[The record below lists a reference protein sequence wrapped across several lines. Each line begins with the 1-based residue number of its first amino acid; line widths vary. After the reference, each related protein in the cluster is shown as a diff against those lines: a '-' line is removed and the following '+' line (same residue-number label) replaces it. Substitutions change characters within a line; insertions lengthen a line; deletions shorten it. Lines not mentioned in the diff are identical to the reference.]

1 MSSLFIDRQNV
12 QLKLDSGALVFREG
26 GERIGTVPLA
36 PISRVFVRGSALLP
50 ASLLGKLGDAGAGVV
65 ILSGRQAQ
73 PTLMLS
79 RPHSDARRRIAQV
92 KTHLDPAFCLAFAR
106 QLVQDKLTAHR
117 QLLDELLQSRP
128 QHRYDLTRTARALE
142 RHMEAIAT
150 ADTLATLRGVEGA
163 AAGAWF
169 GALRA
174 ILPASMEFTGRNR
187 RPPRDPFNALLSL
200 SYTLAGAEIVLALH
214 GSGLDPAIGYYHCI
228 SYGRHSLAC
237 DLLEP
242 LRADIDRF
250 CLRLISQQTITRDHF
265 STASGEGGACI
276 LGKAGRTRYYDAWEQ
291 HATTTLRR
299 AIGLHVQRLLQSIA
313 SAMPELAPDSLEENN
328 I

>member
-12 QLKLDSGALVFREG
+12 QLSLDSGALVLREG

-36 PISRVFVRGSALLP
+36 PISRVFVRGSAMLP
-50 ASLLGKLGDAGAGVV
+50 ASVLGKLGDAGAGVV
-65 ILSGRQAQ
+65 ILSGRQAK

-92 KTHLDPAFCLAFAR
+92 KMALDEAFCLRFAQ
-106 QLVQDKLTAHR
+106 QLVRGKLTAQR
-117 QLLDELLQSRP
+117 AWFDELRQARP
-128 QHRYDLTRTARALE
+128 QHRYDLTRAIQSLDHHLDALDG
-142 RHMEAIAT
+142 AG
-150 ADTLATLRGVEGA
+150 DLASLRGQEGA
-163 AAGAWF
+163 AASAYF
-169 GALRA
+169 AALRA
-174 ILPASMEFTGRNR
+174 ILPASLEFTGRNR

-214 GSGLDPAIGYYHCI
+214 GSGLDPAIGYYHTI

-242 LRADIDRF
+242 LRPRIDRF
-250 CLRLISQQTITRDHF
+250 CLQLVNQQTLTADHF
-265 STASGEGGACI
+265 STTSGACI
-276 LGKAGRTRYYDAWEQ
+276 LGKAGRSRYYDAWEE
-291 HATTTLRR
+291 HATTLRR
-299 AIGLHVQRLLQSIA
+299 TIGLHVQELLQTLA
-313 SAMPELAPDSLEENN
+313 SAMPPLTPDSLDNPEDSD